1 MAEHNPRLKTY
12 RDGLETIINRAMDY
26 VQEASVPRQANQG
39 GLPTPR
45 TDHGLM
51 PETAIST
58 EPLPGPGP
66 QTQPL
71 QDNTLPETTTQR
83 FDSINADMFSDLHE
97 ILNLQGDMC
106 GNDIDGVL
114 PFHGIFTEDFWA
126 ADAFNLPTF
135 DGFGWRS

>member
-1 MAEHNPRLKTY
+1 MAEHNPRLKSY

-26 VQEASVPRQANQG
+26 VQEASAPRQGKQG
-39 GLPTPR
+39 RLPTPR
-45 TDHGLM
+45 TDHGLLSEA
-51 PETAIST
+51 PIST

-66 QTQPL
+66 QTQPM
-71 QDNTLPETTTQR
+71 QDNALPETTTQR
-83 FDSINADMFSDLHE
+83 FDPISADMFSDLHD
-97 ILNLQGDMC
+97 ILNLQSDIS
-106 GNDIDGVL
+106 GNDIDSVL

>member
-12 RDGLETIINRAMDY
+12 RDGLETIINRAMEY
-26 VQEASVPRQANQG
+26 VQEASAPRQATQG
-39 GLPTPR
+39 GLATPR
-45 TDHGLM
+45 TDHGLLS
-51 PETAIST
+51 ETAIST

-66 QTQPL
+66 QTQ
-71 QDNTLPETTTQR
+71 QIQENALPETTHQR
-83 FDSINADMFSDLHE
+83 FDSINADMFSDLHD
-97 ILNLQGDMC
+97 ILNLQGDMS

>member
-12 RDGLETIINRAMDY
+12 RDGLETIINRAMEY
-26 VQEASVPRQANQG
+26 VQEASAPRPATQG
-39 GLPTPR
+39 GLATPR
-45 TDHGLM
+45 TDHGLLS
-51 PETAIST
+51 ETAIFT

-66 QTQPL
+66 QTQ
-71 QDNTLPETTTQR
+71 QIQENALPETTTQR
-83 FDSINADMFSDLHE
+83 FDSINADMFSDLHD
-97 ILNLQGDMC
+97 IFNLQGNMS